1 MGLYIIKTSS
11 DMVGSS
17 PLVSL
22 SSDDPFGDLA
32 GSYLFGD
39 HLGLLS
45 SSYHILMGRE
55 TGINTHAEICSN
67 MKIIG
72 MC

>member
-11 DMVGSS
+11 DMVGSY

-22 SSDDPFGDLA
+22 SFDGPFGDL

-39 HLGLLS
+39 HLGRLS
-45 SSYHILMGRE
+45 SSYNLMERG
-55 TGINTHAEICSN
+55 TCINKHTATCSN
-67 MKIIG
+67 QKI
-72 MC
+72 